1 MKTIR
6 VWPLLL
12 MMLLMLLMQLFPSPP
27 AAAQEVPAAEAPV
40 YVVPIQG
47 EIDRAL
53 MVFIRRSIQQAVEA
67 ETPAII
73 FEIDTFG
80 GRVDSALQITTLIG
94 SVEDALTVAYIP
106 ANPAMTGVSW
116 SAGALIS
123 FSCQAIYMAPGTSI
137 GAAAPV
143 FQSPEGMEMAP
154 EKVVSAVRTQMAALA
169 EKNGYSKAVAQAMVD
184 SDVEL
189 LEVFLD
195 GERRLISREELPD
208 LEMEA
213 RESGLILETG
223 KTISREGKLLSL
235 TAGEMEEYGISSGSP
250 ASQEALLTFLGLGDT
265 EIVALEASVPDQIIS
280 AITGSVL
287 TSLLVLV
294 GLIALYLE
302 ITSPGFGVPGTIAII
317 CFAIVFLGSSMLGTV
332 ASLELLLFLLGVV
345 LLAVEIFLIPGFG
358 VAGISGI
365 ILIVFSLVLSRQDF
379 IWPEFSWQWDQFQSN
394 LLMVGLT
401 LLGSIAI
408 FALILKFFPHA
419 PLFKRLILTSV
430 QSNQEGF
437 VVQEPNAASLL
448 VGRRGVS
455 LTSLRPAGKAEI
467 DEQVVQVETEGE
479 FVDKGQDVEVIEV
492 SGNRIVVRRL

>member
-1 MKTIR
+1 MIR
-6 VWPLLL
+6 IWT
-12 MMLLMLLMQLFPSPP
+12 MLLVLLPPALP
-27 AAAQEVPAAEAPV
+27 AAARAGPDAAEPV
-40 YVVPIQG
+40 YVIPIHG

-53 MVFIRRSIQQAVEA
+53 MVFIRRGIQEA
-67 ETPAII
+67 TAAEAGVII

-94 SVEDALTVAYIP
+94 SIENALTVAYIP

-143 FQSPEGMEMAP
+143 YQGAEGMEMAP

-189 LEVFLD
+189 LEVYID
-195 GERRLISREELPD
+195 GERRLASSEELPA

-213 RESGLILETG
+213 RERGLEVETG
-223 KTISREGKLLSL
+223 RTVSRAGKLLSL
-235 TAGEMEEYGISSGSP
+235 TAGEMDDYGISSGSP
-250 ASQEALLTFLGLGDT
+250 ASQKALLADLGLGDA
-265 EIVALEASVPDQIIS
+265 EVVALEASVPDQIIS
-280 AITGSVL
+280 VVTGSAV
-287 TSLLVLV
+287 TSLLVLI
-294 GLIALYLE
+294 GLVALYLE

-317 CFAIVFLGSSMLGTV
+317 CFAIVFLGSSLLGTV
-332 ASLELLLFLLGVV
+332 ASVELLLFLLGVA

-358 VAGISGI
+358 VTGISGI
-365 ILIVFSLVLSRQDF
+365 VLIVASLVLSRQDF
-379 IWPEFSWQWDQFQSN
+379 VWPEFSWQWDQFRRN
-394 LLMVGLT
+394 LLTVGLT
-401 LLGSIAI
+401 LAGSIAL
-408 FALILKFFPHA
+408 FAVILKIFPRA

-430 QSNQEGF
+430 QSDREGF
-437 VVQEPNAASLL
+437 VVQKPDSAAVL

-467 DEQVVQVETEGE
+467 DDQVLPVETEGD
-479 FVDKGQDVEVIEV
+479 FVEKGREVEVVEV